1 MSAVLALEQITKAY
15 PGVTALDSVNFEVLP
30 REVVGLVGENGA
42 GKSTL
47 MKLMIGLVQPD
58 RGTINLRGKRTT
70 LKGPADA
77 IRNGIGMVFQ
87 EGSLIPNL
95 SVMENL
101 FLCHETEF
109 RRFGFLSRRKSR
121 QVAEQVL
128 EKVKTRIDV
137 ETPADELRAATRQMV
152 EIARLLW
159 LSELYQQD
167 NPILI
172 LDEPTT
178 VLNDGERNTLF
189 EVIQRLKEYA
199 SVVLISH
206 RLQEIVEQTDRIAV
220 LKDGR
225 NVTEM
230 PSATASM
237 EQIEH
242 LMVGHAVSTDRY
254 REDEQA
260 EPTEEAVLSIRK
272 LTLKGHFQPFDLT
285 IRKGEI
291 VSLVGLV
298 GSGKEEVCQCLTG
311 LRGADSGE
319 IYCGATK
326 LPTGSP
332 DAAVKA
338 GIGHVPIDRR
348 QDGLALAMSV
358 SENINLLVLKRL
370 RSAGLINPLLE
381 RRNAQTWIEECKI
394 KTHSLS
400 TLCGNLS
407 GGNQQKIVMAK
418 WLSSHVRVLILDHPT
433 RGVDVGA
440 KSEIYRLIRRLAK
453 EGIGMLIM
461 CDTLEEDIGLS
472 NRVVIMKDGQ
482 VVREV
487 DSSPKEKPTPA
498 DIIGAVV

>member
-1 MSAVLALEQITKAY
+1 MSAVLALEQITKVY
-15 PGVTALDSVNFEVLP
+15 PGVTALDKVNFEVLP
-30 REVVGLVGENGA
+30 NEVVGLVGENGA

-58 RGTINLRGKRTT
+58 KGTINLRGRRVT
-70 LKGPADA
+70 LRGPSDA
-77 IRNGIGMVFQ
+77 IKNGIGMVFQ

-109 RRFGFLSRRKSR
+109 RRFGLLSNRMSR
-121 QVAEQVL
+121 MVATQVL
-128 EKVKTRIDV
+128 ERVKTVLDV
-137 ETPADELRAATRQMV
+137 DTPAGELRPATRQMV

-159 LSELYQQD
+159 LSELYKQD

-178 VLNDGERNTLF
+178 VLNDDERNTLF
-189 EVIQRLKEYA
+189 EVIQRLKGSA
-199 SVVLISH
+199 SVILISH
-206 RLQEIVEQTDRIAV
+206 RLQEILEQSDRIVV

-230 PSATASM
+230 PAAAAAM
-237 EQIEH
+237 NEIEQ
-242 LMVGHAVSTDRY
+242 LMVGHAVSADRY
-254 REDEQA
+254 KEDEQA
-260 EPTEEAVLSIRK
+260 EPTEEAVLKIQNLSLR
-272 LTLKGHFQPFDLT
+272 GHFQPFNLT

-298 GSGKEEVCQCLTG
+298 GSGKEEVCQCVTG
-311 LRGADSGE
+311 LRAPDSGD
-319 IYCGATK
+319 ISCGTIR
-326 LPTGSP
+326 LPPGSP

-358 SENINLLVLKRL
+358 SENINLLLLKRL
-370 RSAGLINPLLE
+370 RVAGLISPMLE
-381 RRNAQTWIEECKI
+381 RKNAKTWTEECRI
-394 KTHSLS
+394 KTNSLA

-440 KSEIYRLIRRLAK
+440 KAEIYRLIRRLAK
-453 EGIGMLIM
+453 EGISMLIM

-472 NRVVIMKDGQ
+472 NRIVIMKDGQ
-482 VVREV
+482 VVKEV
-487 DSSPKEKPTPA
+487 ACPPKQKPTPA
-498 DIIGAVV
+498 DIISAVV